1 MIEVVYF
8 FLFQS
13 VAINMAYMP
22 AHMRALGL
30 SGRQI
35 STVSAV
41 APVMSLVV
49 PLGWAW
55 LADRTRRHDRVLRL
69 IAAGACLGFVPV
81 LFARGFAAVLV
92 GYIGYALFSVGLG
105 GITDALAV
113 SRVRA
118 GAVYG
123 RLRLWGS
130 LGYVLACL
138 VGGALLGDGN
148 TGRLAGELAPLM
160 MCLALA
166 ATLLASLWIRGSG
179 EDSVRPRAGDVRAL
193 LGDGRFRLLLLA
205 GALHWVCMA
214 PYNVYFGIFLRE
226 LGLPPLAWG
235 AAFSV
240 GVLAEMLVLLW
251 FHRLEAR
258 FALHHLLAAAFLASS
273 LRWLAVAVVHAPAA
287 LIFLQVLHG
296 MTFGLFW
303 SAAIALVGTTVPAPV
318 RATGQALLVVAINV
332 GAVIGNSV
340 AGRLYYASGPR
351 ALFLIAAV
359 AEVAPLLVVLRAGR
373 RLSAPPARS

>member
-55 LADRTRRHDRVLRL
+55 IADRTRRHDRVLRI
-69 IAAGACLGFVPV
+69 IAAGALLGFVPV

-92 GYIGYALFSVGLG
+92 GYVGYALFSVGLG

-138 VGGALLGDGN
+138 VGGA
-148 TGRLAGELAPLM
+148 
-160 MCLALA
+160 
-166 ATLLASLWIRGSG
+166 
-179 EDSVRPRAGDVRAL
+179 
-193 LGDGRFRLLLLA
+193 
-205 GALHWVCMA
+205 
-214 PYNVYFGIFLRE
+214 
-226 LGLPPLAWG
+226 
-235 AAFSV
+235 
-240 GVLAEMLVLLW
+240 
-251 FHRLEAR
+251 
-258 FALHHLLAAAFLASS
+258 
-273 LRWLAVAVVHAPAA
+273 
-287 LIFLQVLHG
+287 
-296 MTFGLFW
+296 
-303 SAAIALVGTTVPAPV
+303 
-318 RATGQALLVVAINV
+318 
-332 GAVIGNSV
+332 
-340 AGRLYYASGPR
+340 
-351 ALFLIAAV
+351 
-359 AEVAPLLVVLRAGR
+359 
-373 RLSAPPARS
+373 